1 MHLLHHC
8 KILLIAWIPIILE
21 LIEEFGNHK
30 AQNIGKGK
38 EKEKEAFHYQ
48 DTSNNDIN
56 TNRKQLQ
63 VYLES
68 RNIYILKGNIV
79 IGFKN
84 NVLMVFYLFD
94 HTNYVNLHPCLVALH
109 VGWCTG
115 AAGWFGGLELD
126 HNCTWMEVM

>member
-1 MHLLHHC
+1 MVEALVCAHDWLRRTT
-8 KILLIAWIPIILE
+8 PIDIKENMEELEIMEKE

-68 RNIYILKGNIV
+68 RNIYILKG
-79 IGFKN
+79 
-84 NVLMVFYLFD
+84 
-94 HTNYVNLHPCLVALH
+94 
-109 VGWCTG
+109 WCTG